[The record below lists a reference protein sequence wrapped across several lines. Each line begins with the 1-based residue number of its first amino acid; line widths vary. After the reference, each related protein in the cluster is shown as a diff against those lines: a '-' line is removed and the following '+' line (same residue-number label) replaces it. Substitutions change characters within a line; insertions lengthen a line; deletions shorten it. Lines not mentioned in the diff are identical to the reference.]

1 MALEDYKDIVATAC
15 RVTTMAQ
22 AFSPVFML
30 LEVVK
35 EGHTH
40 NVDSTPFVGGLVM
53 GTLALKHGLIMNDP
67 VMLQV
72 NMFTIVLNIIYFA
85 VFYFYTVNKK
95 NLHGQVSKAVL
106 FVSIILGYTYVE
118 SSENL
123 EHRFGLI
130 ITVFMFALL
139 SAPLFS
145 LKDIIQSQ
153 DASNLPFPMIVSG
166 AVVTFLWFL
175 YGFIIKNVFIQF
187 QNIAAFT
194 LCFIQLVLC
203 FLYPGSKDKKAGGK
217 KTK

>member
-53 GTLALKHGLIMNDP
+53 CTLALKHGLIMNDP

-85 VFYFYTVNKK
+85 VFYFYTVNKVRHSYPMRHFHNHQQNK
-95 NLHGQVSKAVL
+95 SDSYSL
-106 FVSIILGYTYVE
+106 F
-118 SSENL
+118 
-123 EHRFGLI
+123 H
-130 ITVFMFALL
+130 
-139 SAPLFS
+139 P
-145 LKDIIQSQ
+145 
-153 DASNLPFPMIVSG
+153 
-166 AVVTFLWFL
+166 
-175 YGFIIKNVFIQF
+175 
-187 QNIAAFT
+187 
-194 LCFIQLVLC
+194 
-203 FLYPGSKDKKAGGK
+203 
-217 KTK
+217 